1 LGYLPNLTFSKDK
14 RLLKASEF
22 QEVFDTNT
30 FKIAHPKLLMLAK
43 FNDREKSRLGLV
55 VGKKNIPSAVDR
67 NYVKRIVRETFRLE
81 CFIQPI
87 DVVFLAR
94 KDAHKLSSEHMTLLL
109 QQSWCRLR
117 QRCGKKEKNNA

>member
-1 LGYLPNLTFSKDK
+1 MPNLTFSKDK

-22 QEVFDTNT
+22 QDVFDTNT

-81 CFIQPI
+81 YFIQQI

-94 KDAHKLSSEHMTLLL
+94 KDAHKLSSEDMTLLL
-109 QQSWCRLR
+109 QQSWCRLQ
-117 QRCGKKEKNNA
+117 QRCCKKEKR

>member
-30 FKIAHPKLLMLAK
+30 FKISHPKLLMLAK
-43 FNDREKSRLGLV
+43 FNDHEKSRLGLV
-55 VGKKNIPSAVDR
+55 VGKKNVPKAVDR
-67 NYVKRIVRETFRLE
+67 NHVKRIVRETFRLE
-81 CFIQPI
+81 QFIQPI

-94 KDAHKLSSEHMTLLL
+94 KDAHKLNAGDMTLLL

-117 QRCGKKEKNNA
+117 QRCDKQEKKDA